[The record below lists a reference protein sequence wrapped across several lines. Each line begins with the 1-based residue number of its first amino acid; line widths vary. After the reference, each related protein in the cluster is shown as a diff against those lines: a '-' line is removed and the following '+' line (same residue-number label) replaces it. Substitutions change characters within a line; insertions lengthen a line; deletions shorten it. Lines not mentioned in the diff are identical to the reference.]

1 MGHID
6 DLMVTLAARL
16 RAQNVSCSSSDDV
29 LVHVTRLQGL
39 HPVDPILRGL
49 HFPSKMSGNFS
60 FPDSKVDSLAPA
72 KPKIMTVYGTR
83 PEAIKVAP
91 VVSALQDDER
101 FDSVVASTGQHREM
115 LEQVNKRFGI
125 VPDYDMALMKP
136 GQSLNELVSRA
147 IAGLD
152 AIIEEVKPDV
162 IISQGDTSTAM
173 VAALAGFHRG
183 VKIVHLEA
191 GLRTG
196 NIYSPFPEEA
206 NRKIIGQLASLHLA
220 PTNES
225 RENLR
230 RENLRSKDIVVTG
243 NTVID
248 ALLAASKWEVHFDD
262 PRLAALTGTEQKVV
276 LVTTH
281 RRENLE
287 AMAEIGGA
295 VQDLAMSYP
304 QHIFTLP
311 LHLNPQVRNA
321 VMPQVKTLPN
331 VIITDPLPY
340 DQFTALMN
348 RAHLVLTDSGGVQ
361 EEAPSLGKPVLVMRE
376 NTERPEAVVAG
387 TVKLV
392 STDRERIVVE
402 ASNLLDHDAAYAA
415 MANAINPY
423 GDGNAAA
430 RAVAAIA
437 ELSHVGTR
445 IEEFDPEVGR
455 AKADPQWH

>member
-1 MGHID
+1 
-6 DLMVTLAARL
+6 
-16 RAQNVSCSSSDDV
+16 
-29 LVHVTRLQGL
+29 
-39 HPVDPILRGL
+39 
-49 HFPSKMSGNFS
+49 MS
-60 FPDSKVDSLAPA
+60 V

-91 VVSALQDDER
+91 VVSALQNDDR
-101 FDSVVASTGQHREM
+101 FESVVVSTGQHKEM

-125 VPDYDMALMKP
+125 TPDHDMALMKP
-136 GQSLNELVSRA
+136 GQTLNELVARA
-147 IAGLD
+147 IQGLD
-152 AIIEEVKPDV
+152 PIIEQEKPDV

-173 VAALAGFHRG
+173 VAALAGFHKG

-196 NIYSPFPEEA
+196 NIFSPFPEEA
-206 NRKIIGQLASLHLA
+206 NRKIIGQIASLHLA

-230 RENLRSKDIVVTG
+230 RENFRSKDIVVTG

-248 ALLAASKWEVHFDD
+248 ALLAASEWDVEFDD
-262 PRLAALTGTEQKVV
+262 PRLEELRNSDQKLV

-281 RRENLE
+281 RRENLD
-287 AMAEIGGA
+287 AMKEIGGA
-295 VQDLAMSYP
+295 VQDLAKSYP
-304 QHIFTLP
+304 DHFFALP
-311 LHLNPQVRNA
+311 LHLNPKVRDA
-321 VMPQVKTLPN
+321 VLPEVEDLPN

-340 DQFTALMN
+340 DQFTALMS
-348 RAHLVLTDSGGVQ
+348 RAYLVLTDSGGVQ

-392 STDRERIVVE
+392 GTDRGRIVAE
-402 ASNLLDHDAAYAA
+402 ARNLLDQDAAYEA
-415 MANAINPY
+415 MANAVNPY
-423 GDGNAAA
+423 GDGKAAE

-437 ELSHVGTR
+437 ELMGVGER
-445 IEEFDPEVGR
+445 IGEFEPEIDS
-455 AKADPQWH
+455 K